1 METFKQWIGRNPWP
15 SVVALAST
23 IAGVLGFVV
32 WAPPKAWELIEQIGG
47 MLPWEAIVATA
58 LATAG
63 LSVSHFTGSV
73 LPKRRDED
81 GRTIPPTTPPN
92 REEGSADVETLVW
105 VALVG
110 VGLLA
115 SFVRVVLPIILAG
128 TVAGCLAGCGSELR
142 SHAAAV
148 TIAHAALTSGSD
160 AVMDAR
166 AAELDACT
174 DEACLDAG
182 EARWSPWVASL
193 RLIVEAWETWRD
205 AVVAGFA
212 LPDEGVAAAI
222 CRVALEHLLDL
233 WAALADTLT
242 SAGVTMPR
250 GPAELFQL
258 VMP

>member
-1 METFKQWIGRNPWP
+1 METFKQWVGRNPWP

-23 IAGVLGFVV
+23 IAGVLGFVI
-32 WAPPKAWELIEQIGG
+32 WAPPKAWDLIEQIGA
-47 MLPWEAIVATA
+47 MLPWEAIIATA

-73 LPKRRDED
+73 LPKRRGED
-81 GRTIPPTTPPN
+81 GRTIPPETRN
-92 REEGSADVETLVW
+92 REEGSADPEALVW
-105 VALVG
+105 VFLVI
-110 VGLLA
+110 VGTLA
-115 SFVRVVLPIILAG
+115 SFARLVLPIILAG
-128 TVAGCLAGCGSELR
+128 TVAGCVMGCGSPLR
-142 SHAAAV
+142 THAAAV

-166 AAELDACT
+166 AAELDACA
-174 DEACLDAG
+174 DETCLDAG